1 MRDYQQL
8 LRDYFAD
15 PLAKPLRPKELAQE
29 LGLGKND
36 FKRFKDAVEGLV
48 ADGRLLLGK
57 NKLVRSAAPVDS
69 IAGTVK
75 RTGKGIG
82 YFRPHDLTQLEPGES
97 LYIFPE
103 DLQDAFTGDEVLVQ
117 LLKRRE
123 RSQRCGRVIEIL
135 SRGSKAFVGTYF
147 EQRDHGFVRIDG
159 NQFEGPIS
167 VGDPGA
173 KGVIPEDRVVVE
185 MLRFP
190 SHDEAGEAVIT
201 KVLGVRGA
209 PGVDLQTI
217 IAEFELP
224 DEFPEAVLAEARL
237 QAQMFEEEVSLHGTV
252 PIDARRVATVV
263 PSPPSSGERARV
275 RGPSGDD
282 ASQTEQ
288 TSSSI
293 SLPAEQFTEFAGQ
306 PTTKAPLTLPLS
318 PEDGGEGTGAED
330 SLAGSVSLLTSLHTR
345 LDLTNELIITI
356 DPVDARDFDDAIS
369 LTRED
374 DGNWRLGVH
383 IADVAHF
390 VRPGTL
396 LDKEAHRRGT
406 SVYLPDKVLPMLPE
420 VISNALA
427 SLQQGRV
434 RYTKSAF
441 ITLSPEGIPLDAEFA
456 NSKIKVVQRFAYEQV
471 MPLVEGLR
479 VEGRELK
486 GGEDG
491 DDSTRVP
498 SPPSSGERARVRGP
512 KRDEAPLTEET
523 LNTRRGAELSVEE
536 RTPHPNPTTE
546 AARGEGTRTEAEKQR
561 SEEPLTL
568 ALSPQSRGEGTRAE
582 PDVAPNVIA
591 LLRDMHGLAMI
602 LRKRRFAR
610 GALDL
615 NLPEVKIDMTRDGT
629 VAGAHRQQH
638 DESHQIIE
646 EFMLAANIA
655 VATKLTDCG
664 IPFLRRNHAAP
675 DEMKLGVLSEFAKSL
690 GYKTKTMPG
699 RADLQKLLKEV
710 QGTPHEY
717 AISYATLRSMKQAV
731 YGPEDDIG
739 HYALAFDH
747 YCHFT
752 SPIRRYPDLAIHRL
766 IDEVVKKESKLASV
780 RRGSPNPA
788 GASDRRSPLSSTND
802 LFTKDGKQEQAEAQ
816 QVTRAHS
823 ATGDNNIAE
832 RRVRDELPLGKKKP
846 KQKPPHPNPLSR
858 RRGRGD
864 KQSEDGP
871 QQNFPA
877 ELVQLG
883 VWCSMTERRAQDAER
898 ELIKLKM
905 LEYLTKHI
913 GDELHAT
920 VTGVEKF
927 GLFCTGIELP
937 AEGLV
942 HISTL
947 GDDRYDYDDRSH
959 TLVGRRSNR
968 TFRLGDF
975 VKVIVAKVDLVER
988 KLEMRLVV
996 EENAAS
1002 REFQR
1007 RESQSRQDS
1016 HPSKHKSQGPPKKR
1030 GKRR

>member
-1 MRDYQQL
+1 MARDYQQII
-8 LRDYFAD
+8 RDYFAD

-36 FKRFKDAVEGLV
+36 FKRFKDAVEAFV
-48 ADGRLLLGK
+48 ADGGLVMGK

-75 RTGKGIG
+75 RTGKGNG
-82 YFRPHDLTQLEPGES
+82 YFRPHDLTQLEQGES

-103 DLQDAFTGDEVLVQ
+103 DLQDAFTGDEVFVQ

-123 RSQRCGRVIEIL
+123 RGQRCGRVIEII
-135 SRGSKAFVGTYF
+135 SRGSKAFVGSYF
-147 EQRDHGFVRIDG
+147 EQRNRGFVRIDG

-173 KGVIPEDRVVVE
+173 KGVLPDDRVVVE

-190 SHDEAGEAVIT
+190 SRDEAGEAVIT
-201 KVLGVRGA
+201 KVLGARGT
-209 PGVDLQTI
+209 PGVDLLTI
-217 IAEFELP
+217 IHEFELP

-237 QAQMFEEEVSLHGTV
+237 QAQMFEEDES
-252 PIDARRVATVV
+252 R
-263 PSPPSSGERARV
+263 EARV
-275 RGPSGDD
+275 E
-282 ASQTEQ
+282 SQTEAGLPQ
-288 TSSSI
+288 TTSAD
-293 SLPAEQFTEFAGQ
+293 LQ
-306 PTTKAPLTLPLS
+306 PSTLDDQSATKAPLTLTLS
-318 PEDGGEGTGAED
+318 PEDGGEGTGAAD
-330 SLAGSVSLLTSLHTR
+330 STTDSALLSSLHTQTR

-396 LDKEAHRRGT
+396 LDKEAHLRGT

-441 ITLSPEGIPLDAEFA
+441 ITLSPEGMPLDAEFA

-471 MPLVEGLR
+471 MPLVEGR
-479 VEGRELK
+479 TVEGRELK

-491 DDSTRVP
+491 AEAGSDASSSAPQP
-498 SPPSSGERARVRGP
+498 S
-512 KRDEAPLTEET
+512 T
-523 LNTRRGAELSVEE
+523 LN
-536 RTPHPNPTTE
+536 
-546 AARGEGTRTEAEKQR
+546 
-561 SEEPLTL
+561 
-568 ALSPQSRGEGTRAE
+568 PQ
-582 PDVAPNVIA
+582 PAPNIIA

-629 VAGAHRQQH
+629 VAGAHRQPH

-675 DEMKLGVLSEFAKSL
+675 DDMKLGVLSEFAKSL

-752 SPIRRYPDLAIHRL
+752 SPIRRYPDLTIHRL
-766 IDEVVKKESKLASV
+766 IDEVVQKESRPASV
-780 RRGSPNPA
+780 RRGSPDPT

-802 LFTKDGKQEQAEAQ
+802 LFTKDGEQEQAEAQ

-823 ATGDNNIAE
+823 ATGDNKVAE
-832 RRVRDELPLGKKKP
+832 RRVRDEVPLGKKSKP
-846 KQKPPHPNPLSR
+846 KQEPPHPNPLPR
-858 RRGRGD
+858 GRGRGD
-864 KQSEDGP
+864 KQREDG
-871 QQNFPA
+871 QQQSFPA

-883 VWCSMTERRAQDAER
+883 IWCSMTERRAQDAER

-968 TFRLGDF
+968 TYRLGDF

-996 EENAAS
+996 EENSTS

-1016 HPSKHKSQGPPKKR
+1016 KTAKPRSQGPPKKR

>member
-1 MRDYQQL
+1 MGGSETYRIMRDYQQL

-15 PLAKPLRPKELAQE
+15 PLAKPLRPNELAQE

-75 RTGKGIG
+75 RTGKGNG

-237 QAQMFEEEVSLHGTV
+237 QAQMFEEEVSLPGTV

-293 SLPAEQFTEFAGQ
+293 SLPAEQFAEFAGQ
-306 PTTKAPLTLPLS
+306 PTTKAPLTLTLS

-479 VEGRELK
+479 VEGRGLK
-486 GGEDG
+486 GREDG
-491 DDSTRVP
+491 DDSTPVP

-512 KRDEAPLTEET
+512 SSEDRLHEES
-523 LNTRRGAELSVEE
+523 NIGAKAGDDGIGGTDQR
-536 RTPHPNPTTE
+536 RTPHPNPLPSK
-546 AARGEGTRTEAEKQR
+546 ARGEGT
-561 SEEPLTL
+561 
-568 ALSPQSRGEGTRAE
+568 GIE

-858 RRGRGD
+858 GRGRGD